1 MKDTLTIGT
10 IAGIAGT
17 IVLHL
22 LSLVFEA
29 FGLVKINTLQVSAA
43 IFLAW
48 SQVNTTVGFIVGA
61 IVHLMIGATGGVLL
75 AYFMR
80 YSGKDYYPVKGLAL
94 AGFMLLGGMGLIIP
108 VIGIVPQMRQDSLT
122 VLFHTITFIAYG
134 LSVSYIIARYADF
147 SERPERR
154 FKIKKI
160 EKQSETRE
168 IERLGFSRYAI
179 GKIKKRLFPQPSLQ
193 TLKEKKNKE

>member
-22 LSLVFEA
+22 TSLLWESL
-29 FGLVKINTLQVSAA
+29 GLVKINSLQISAA
-43 IFLAW
+43 IFLDW

-61 IVHLMIGATGGVLL
+61 IVHLMIGASGGVLL

-80 YSGKDYYPVKGLAL
+80 YAGKDYYPIKGLAL

-108 VIGIVPQMRQDSLT
+108 IIGIVPQMKKDGLT
-122 VLFHTITFIAYG
+122 VLFHTIDFMAYG
-134 LSVSYIIARYADF
+134 LVVSYIIARYGKFA
-147 SERPERR
+147 EV
-154 FKIKKI
+154 I
-160 EKQSETRE
+160 
-168 IERLGFSRYAI
+168 RY
-179 GKIKKRLFPQPSLQ
+179 KR
-193 TLKEKKNKE
+193 K